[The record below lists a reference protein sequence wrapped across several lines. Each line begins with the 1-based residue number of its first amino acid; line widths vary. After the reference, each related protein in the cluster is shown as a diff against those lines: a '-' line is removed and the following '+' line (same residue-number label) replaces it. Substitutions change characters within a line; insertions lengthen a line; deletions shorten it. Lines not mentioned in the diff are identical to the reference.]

1 MIKLVLLFVFLLILI
16 FISVMASNGSVLNPQ
31 FLFIAGFALSVGY
44 AFFYVSE
51 MKLELSSETFFI
63 LFMGIFTFFAVS
75 LFCQKISRVREKRYV
90 EDDAA
95 ESFSFVKGSERVSID
110 FWKLIIF
117 LMVNLCCVVLFIR
130 YLREFSGKSSISAA
144 IRYFDYAKKFTD
156 KNVDVPGLVSVFRMA
171 SAAIIYICIYLL
183 AHQIVHC
190 YKQNRLLIYGNI
202 LLSLVNTILSGGRS
216 GIIEYIFAFA
226 LMAYFIYKAKY
237 DFKRKIPMRVVV
249 FMILAVLIAIPVF
262 YISASLMGRGKQ
274 TDIFHYICIY
284 LSGELKNFD
293 VFIRKGVFGTSLSNS
308 QTLVGLR
315 QTVLPSFGITGWDAK
330 LDLPFYDVNGFSTGN
345 VYTIFYMFMYDGGY
359 RALFFF
365 TILMALLASLS
376 YKFIVDRKYRKYY
389 GTINLPLIIYSQIAF
404 AVLFSFFSDRF
415 YELILDL
422 AAWRKTVV
430 LIVFVWFATRFK
442 FTTSNETVM
451 LMNRKEFI
459 LVKNMYTI
467 RSGKEVE

>member
-1 MIKLVLLFVFLLILI
+1 
-16 FISVMASNGSVLNPQ
+16 
-31 FLFIAGFALSVGY
+31 
-44 AFFYVSE
+44 
-51 MKLELSSETFFI
+51 
-63 LFMGIFTFFAVS
+63 
-75 LFCQKISRVREKRYV
+75 
-90 EDDAA
+90 
-95 ESFSFVKGSERVSID
+95 
-110 FWKLIIF
+110 
-117 LMVNLCCVVLFIR
+117 MVNLCCVVLFIR
-130 YLREFSGKSSISAA
+130 YLREFSGKSSISEA

-237 DFKRKIPMRVVV
+237 DFKRKIPTRVVV

-330 LDLPFYDVNGFSTGN
+330 LDLPFYNVNGFSTGN